1 MDGWT
6 GGRGPGVHQK
16 ICAGL
21 RVIEGDGGGVWGDLP
36 HRAAAAGPSDP
47 ENQIERGHRRRP
59 LYRPHQAADRQREAG
74 LRHRKGAHQRL

>member
-21 RVIEGDGGGVWGDLP
+21 RVIEGDGGGVRGDLP
-36 HRAAAAGPSDP
+36 HRAAAAGPADP
-47 ENQIERGHRRRP
+47 EDQAGGGQGGRP
-59 LYRPHQAADRQREAG
+59 LHCPDQASG
-74 LRHRKGAHQRL
+74 GK